1 MKKYAVYSWMVNCVS
16 EKFCLWQST
25 TISMRTNTKCLFVRS
40 NHFYSTFKLSQHSFC
55 LTHVFT
61 PKYSIFFCWVRFL
74 VLLQYSTIYQ
84 TTETIFCWMLI
95 FSFHCQ
101 SDASFFCQ
109 NNLPIYQNLFTGWP
123 LWKDKADTWGNKTCL
138 QPTQTQKENTT
149 IYYNKLLKM
158 KVNTCFQGNCQ
169 NKRGIGGT
177 PQRLTETRGHISE
190 HFKSIQIII
199 DKSSI
204 FWTVGL
210 S

>member
-1 MKKYAVYSWMVNCVS
+1 MWPLFAKHIFSKLKKYTVYSWMVNCVS

-109 NNLPIYQNLFTGWP
+109 NNLPIHQNLFTGWP

-138 QPTQTQKENTT
+138 FMFTTNTNTKRRHNYLLQQVIENQG
-149 IYYNKLLKM
+149 KHLLSR
-158 KVNTCFQGNCQ
+158 Q
-169 NKRGIGGT
+169 
-177 PQRLTETRGHISE
+177 
-190 HFKSIQIII
+190 
-199 DKSSI
+199 
-204 FWTVGL
+204 L
-210 S
+210 SK